1 MEDTHIFQP
10 TCKNNKI
17 LNYYLFRGV
26 SEIFLTVLCYTKS
39 IYLLNRL
46 LLMELHGTLQGL
58 LLGPLMS
65 VWLQRTKLRRLYDL
79 LHPPHTIVDVIRLLI
94 IVICQNILV
103 SIMFLSLFLII
114 GLVIC
119 MFVAF
124 FSFNMVTFLPLPRR
138 LWDSQHLSVSNIT
151 ELHYFN
157 SFFFRF
163 IIGHRRAD
171 YI

>member
-1 MEDTHIFQP
+1 M
-10 TCKNNKI
+10 
-17 LNYYLFRGV
+17 
-26 SEIFLTVLCYTKS
+26 
-39 IYLLNRL
+39 
-46 LLMELHGTLQGL
+46 
-58 LLGPLMS
+58 
-65 VWLQRTKLRRLYDL
+65 RLYNL
-79 LHPPHTIVDVIRLLI
+79 LHPPHTIVDVILLLI

-103 SIMFLSLFLII
+103 SIIFNLSLFLIV

-119 MFVAF
+119 MFFCF

-151 ELHYFN
+151 ELHYCN

-163 IIGHRRAD
+163 IIGHRRTD